1 MTENLAAAARE
12 ASSFKLTVTPEGTR
26 SRNPNWKKG
35 FYYIALGAGIPI
47 LLYAVDYERKLIRCT
62 KTVVPSGD
70 VEGQMREIKQYY
82 IGFKGKH
89 PENFTIGE
97 TN

>member
-1 MTENLAAAARE
+1 MVLVILKITSTSVKKLRTHSVNSRTFGRVSRIYSTLNLV
-12 ASSFKLTVTPEGTR
+12 K
-26 SRNPNWKKG
+26 
-35 FYYIALGAGIPI
+35 
-47 LLYAVDYERKLIRCT
+47 RKLIRCT
-62 KTVVPSGD
+62 KTVVPDGN
-70 VEGQMREIKQYY
+70 VEEQMREIKQYY